1 MVRTPAAIPF
11 HPDNRGVATL
21 DMLRKLLLVGV
32 VVLVGR
38 GSSAQ
43 LGIAIVLSFFFFSLQ
58 LSVAP
63 YKLNQD
69 NIFRAATECHVFL
82 VLAVALI
89 MRTEAPSYDNSSYD
103 WILSTTFIVLVP
115 GAFVATVVSKVR
127 FAFKAQCTSGV
138 DASFNRFRLGMAVS
152 NDCVTLYRHFAQLRS
167 ELEPAG
173 RRLWRNKELVA
184 HLEPGQLEVAL
195 QELRNRLPKS
205 QDLGFHFTDVDS
217 ARLILQN
224 AGIRASTVGQLGGG
238 VSVCLISPVELGW
251 AKFGGAEFAKRVGK
265 NLWGSKWREVM
276 PGPAPKSVASTHTA
290 LCKELVRNIYQD
302 QAPEKLENVDP
313 LLRDFQGREEVL
325 LESLREK
332 YNVHGQYRVED
343 PNKDWGKYRS
353 KLEVLL
359 VLRIPSQE
367 NRDRSRSVPGR
378 PGIYIVPRTD
388 CEPGE
393 GADATNVYFPNR
405 EIEQVLILRAPDSI
419 AQREQLDVMTQSG
432 TTRVLCSCERD
443 ENGAMSNVIVAE
455 LNELEQ
461 RDDRLVYDHP
471 SKPWCPVVASFTANV
486 PEPLDAFNASM
497 RTHQQI
503 QDADSD
509 RQVWPE
515 NVARFSQD
523 EMAAAIRA
531 IDNSVPHIYSLGYF
545 FTSAD
550 EAAEL
555 SKGAKGIE
563 ATVQP
568 DGRLGVRV
576 SLRSP
581 AELGWQKN
589 AGGDFLD
596 TAGARMYGP
605 HWRETASKKL
615 QAVLILGI
623 PTDQLLAD
631 DGADTFV
638 IPERLLV
645 TDGVDKPY
653 YSIAHVHKSYLLQR
667 TTTLEH
673 CIVTKNADKSLQ
685 DLFARVD
692 SNGDGNVTR
701 TEATDYLRKER
712 NVHLDEHSIN
722 IIWRALDTDGN
733 GVLDIS
739 EFPRFVQVVDKEIAR
754 VGKDEETDFVAH
766 SIVDVARKLATQ
778 VESAAIMDGAQVT
791 VLRSVIKRLEAKLPG
806 NGEVDR
812 VLPSTEAD
820 MRVELRGLKLKEL
833 KERARELDIDS
844 DDIDDLDDHHD
855 PLAKA
860 VELVLAA
867 SLSKI
872 ADPWLSGV
880 SSLLG
885 IDADEFQDALD
896 EDDAQ
901 AAVLQLLIEASRNP
915 ADPVLA
921 TLQAGGK
928 DATQLV
934 VDVLDLAIAM
944 LEQHKRSSPRK
955 ARRSITDVIGR
966 AEEIAGALNDSSGD
980 VFCNSVAVKHLGRL
994 LADVQRACDDESSA
1008 ANMLSTLCELLKSL
1022 EDHIESP
1029 NAQLL
1034 PVREIQSE
1042 TKVKDSSDGEAC
1054 KRDLAA
1060 NRTPAKGVKEP
1071 QPKLARRPSNK
1082 RPEQQ
1087 LARTSGRHLGTRLR
1101 ESSSSSSSEEDVM
1114 FSQRTQR
1121 KQTAQAMTPKIV
1133 YLTDSSDEDDVVA
1146 TGY

>member
-1 MVRTPAAIPF
+1 MRSPAAIPF
-11 HPDNRGVATL
+11 HSDNRGFATL

-69 NIFRAATECHVFL
+69 NIFRASTECHVFL
-82 VLAVALI
+82 VLTVALM
-89 MRTEAPSYDNSSYD
+89 MRTEASSYDNSSYD
-103 WILSTTFIVLVP
+103 WILSTSFIVLVP
-115 GAFVATVVSKVR
+115 GAFVVTVASKAR

-138 DASFNRFRLGMAVS
+138 DASFDRFRLGMAVDS
-152 NDCVTLYRHFAQLRS
+152 DCVTLYRHFAQLRS

-173 RRLWRNKELVA
+173 KRLWRNKELVA

-195 QELRNRLPKS
+195 QELRNKLPKS
-205 QDLGFHFTDVDS
+205 QNLGFHFTDVDS

-224 AGIRASTVGQLGGG
+224 TGIRASTVGQLGGG
-238 VSVCLISPVELGW
+238 VSVCLMSPVKLGW
-251 AKFGGAEFAKRVGK
+251 AKFGGAEFAKRVGTE
-265 NLWGSKWREVM
+265 LWGSKWREVM
-276 PGPAPKSVASTHTA
+276 PGSAPKSVASTQRAA

-302 QAPEKLENVDP
+302 QAPEKLENVDA

-332 YNVHGQYRVED
+332 YNVHDQYRMED
-343 PNKDWGKYRS
+343 PNKEWGKYSS

-367 NRDRSRSVPGR
+367 NRDKSRSVPGR
-378 PGIYIVPRTD
+378 SGIYIVPRTD
-388 CEPGE
+388 CEPGV
-393 GADATNVYFPNR
+393 GADAANVYFPNR
-405 EIEQVLILRAPDSI
+405 EIEQVFILRAPDSI

-432 TTRVLCSCERD
+432 SARVLCSCERD
-443 ENGAMSNVIVAE
+443 RNGAMSNVIVAE

-461 RDDRLVYDHP
+461 RDDRLVDGHP

-503 QDADSD
+503 QDVDGD

-515 NVARFSQD
+515 NVARFSED

-531 IDNSVPHIYSLGYF
+531 IDNSVPQIYSLGYF

-581 AELGWQKN
+581 SDLGWQKN
-589 AGGDFLD
+589 AGGEFLD

-605 HWRETASKKL
+605 HWREIASKKL

-623 PTDQLLAD
+623 PTDQLLAN

-645 TDGVDKPY
+645 MDGVDKPY

-667 TTTLEH
+667 TTTLDH
-673 CIVTKNADKSLQ
+673 CIVNNNVDKGLQ

-692 SNGDGNVTR
+692 SNGDGTVTR

-712 NVHLDEHSIN
+712 KVHLDEHSIN

-754 VGKDEETDFVAH
+754 VDKAEETAVVAH

-778 VESAAIMDGAQVT
+778 VESTAIMDGAQVT

-806 NGEVDR
+806 NGDVDR
-812 VLPSTEAD
+812 VFPSTEAD
-820 MRVELRGLKLKEL
+820 VRVQLRGLKLKEL
-833 KERARELDIDS
+833 KQRARKLGIDR

-855 PLAKA
+855 PLAKG

-867 SLSKI
+867 SLSKNT
-872 ADPWLSGV
+872 DPWLSGV

-885 IDADEFQDALD
+885 IDADDFQAALD

-901 AAVLQLLIEASRNP
+901 VAVLQLLIDASQKP
-915 ADPVLA
+915 PDLVLA

-928 DATQLV
+928 DAIQLV
-934 VDVLDLAIAM
+934 VDVLDAAIAM
-944 LEQHKRSSPRK
+944 LETHKRSSPRK

-966 AEEIAGALNDSSGD
+966 TEEIAGALNDSSGD
-980 VFCNSVAVKHLGRL
+980 IFCKSGAMKHLARL
-994 LADVQRACDDESSA
+994 LADVQRACDNESST
-1008 ANMLSTLCELLKSL
+1008 ANTLSMLCELMKNL
-1022 EDHIESP
+1022 EDHIASA

-1034 PVREIQSE
+1034 PVREIHSG
-1042 TKVKDSSDGEAC
+1042 TTVNDSSDEETY

-1060 NRTPAKGVKEP
+1060 KRTPAKGVKEP
-1071 QPKLARRPSNK
+1071 QPKLERPPNK
-1082 RPEQQ
+1082 QPEQR
-1087 LARTSGRHLGTRLR
+1087 LPNKLRRYVPTRLG

-1114 FSQRTQR
+1114 YTQW
-1121 KQTAQAMTPKIV
+1121 KQTPQAKTPKVV

-1146 TGY
+1146 TRY